1 MGEESRV
8 GLYVCVCVC
17 LFWFIP
23 FSHYREHVRDGLYG
37 TGASGAVFSIFF
49 CSWVKPSNERETA
62 GADDTRTRKTTGTK
76 PRLRINDSIE
86 MGRRRGARD
95 AREGP
100 RTEDPIHDYQVWGF
114 CSGQEGF
121 RLECGHCMLGSPM
134 FFCSME
140 IFVFVIVCAC
150 RRVG

>member
-8 GLYVCVCVC
+8 GLYICVCVC

-37 TGASGAVFSIFF
+37 TGASGAVFSFFF

-86 MGRRRGARD
+86 MGSRKR
-95 AREGP
+95 REGRQG
-100 RTEDPIHDYQVWGF
+100 RTED
-114 CSGQEGF
+114 
-121 RLECGHCMLGSPM
+121 
-134 FFCSME
+134 
-140 IFVFVIVCAC
+140 
-150 RRVG
+150 